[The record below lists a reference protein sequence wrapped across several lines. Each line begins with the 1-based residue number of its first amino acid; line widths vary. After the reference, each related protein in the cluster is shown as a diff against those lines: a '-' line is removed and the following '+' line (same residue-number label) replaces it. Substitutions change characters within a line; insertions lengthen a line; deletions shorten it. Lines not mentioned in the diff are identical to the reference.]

1 MMRGIFDS
9 HAHYDAEAFD
19 EDREELLDA
28 LPSGGVEGVICAA
41 DSLASARRCIA
52 LAERYPYIRAAAGI
66 HPENAGAAREEEEEE
81 LRLLCRRPQVVA
93 VGEIGLD

>member
-1 MMRGIFDS
+1 MTRGIFDS

-19 EDREELLDA
+19 GDREELLDA

-52 LAERYPYIRAAAGI
+52 RAERYPYIRAAAGI
-66 HPENAGAAREEEEEE
+66 HPENAGAARDWDAV
-81 LRLLCRRPQVVA
+81 RAASARR
-93 VGEIGLD
+93 I